1 MAVRLT
7 SLFRREEEQT
17 RGRRGIGH
25 ELRSRFGFS
34 LIQAPLRKPVTWATD
49 TDLPE
54 QRTTRHSDGVR
65 TTRPLETTIDLTP
78 LLRARIGTRV

>member
-1 MAVRLT
+1 MAVRLN
-7 SLFRREEEQT
+7 SLFRREEEHT

-34 LIQAPLRKPVTWATD
+34 LIQAPLRKTATWATD
-49 TDLPE
+49 LDVPE
-54 QRTTRHSDGVR
+54 QRTTRHDGVR

-78 LLRARIGTRV
+78 LLRGRIGTRV